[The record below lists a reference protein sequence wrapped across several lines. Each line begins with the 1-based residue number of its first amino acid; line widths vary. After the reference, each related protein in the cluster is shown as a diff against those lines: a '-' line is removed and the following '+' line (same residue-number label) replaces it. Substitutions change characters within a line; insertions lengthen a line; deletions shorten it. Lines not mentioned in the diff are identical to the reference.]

1 MAFRKMFAILGLVL
15 LLAEFPNLVLAQE
28 ASQPLQAPAIRR
40 TTELVLVNVVARDKR
55 GNLVRD
61 LKREDFTVLE
71 DGQKQQLSS
80 FDFENIDELALAG
93 QTTPTATGSEG
104 PAGPAPRPAV
114 FGKSAIDARDRRLI
128 LLFFDFSAMEVD
140 QIDRAVDAA
149 KKYVNTKMQ
158 PADLIAIVSLSTNM
172 RLDLDFTDDK
182 SRILSVLGAYN
193 SNSGQG
199 FTNGA
204 EGSSEGAAE
213 TSGAFTADDTD
224 FNTFSADRK
233 LLALQSLVQA
243 VGKLSQKK
251 SLIYFSNGISQ
262 SGVDNQSALRAAT
275 AAAVKAN
282 VAIYPLDVR
291 GLQALP
297 GGGEAQNASLHGQS
311 AYSGASVLND
321 LNSNAAT
328 QETLSTLAADTG
340 GKAFFDSN
348 DFSGVFSQV
357 RKDTSA
363 YYLLG
368 YTSSNHAKDGRFR
381 HIKVVLNRANI
392 KLEYR
397 AGYYAGRDFEHSNR
411 ADREQQI
418 QDELA
423 SELPATDVAIYAGAA
438 YFRRDDSHYF
448 LAVSVVVPGSQI
460 PFVQEKDKDN
470 ATLDIAGVVLEGGKF
485 AVGNLRDT
493 VKLAV
498 DSTRQVR
505 RKNVQYN
512 TSFVLAPGSYHL
524 KFVVRENRTGRM
536 GTFETDVQV
545 PDLRKVPLRSSSVVL
560 SSLRIPATGKNK
572 ATNPLV
578 GDQTELVPNVTH
590 VFSADQHMYLQFEV
604 YDAAKGKS
612 TQPVTAN
619 PANSAQGQAGN
630 QPSNQDFSHKG
641 EKESI
646 RVLTSV
652 EFLQNDVKVYESK
665 PIVATEVTVPQRK
678 AVVFQLDLPLQTL
691 KPGFYTCQV
700 NIIDDVAGNYA
711 FPRWAMLIKDA
722 QAAAPRV
729 DNSVGSK

>member
-1 MAFRKMFAILGLVL
+1 MLLRKVL
-15 LLAEFPNLVLAQE
+15 AVASLAVLLAEWPLAVLAQQG
-28 ASQPLQAPAIRR
+28 SGQQATPTLHA
-40 TTELVLVNVVARDKR
+40 TTELVLVNVVARDKK

-71 DGQKQQLSS
+71 DGQKQQVAS
-80 FDFENIDELALAG
+80 FDFENIDEMALAG
-93 QTTPTATGSEG
+93 QTVPTATGTDGAGATPSAQ
-104 PAGPAPRPAV
+104 PAA
-114 FGKSAIDARDRRLI
+114 AIDARDRRLI
-128 LLFFDFSAMEVD
+128 LLFFDFSAMDPD

-149 KKYVNTKMQ
+149 KKYVNTSMQ

-172 RLDLDFTDDK
+172 RLDLDFTDNK
-182 SRILSVLGAYN
+182 AKILSVLSAYN
-193 SNSGQG
+193 SGSGQG
-199 FTNGA
+199 FDNGST
-204 EGSSEGAAE
+204 GSAEGAAE

-233 LLALQSLVQA
+233 LLALQSLVQS

-275 AAAVKAN
+275 AAAVKSN

-321 LNSNAAT
+321 LNSNAAS
-328 QETLSTLAADTG
+328 QDTLSTLAADTG

-357 RKDTSA
+357 QKDTSA
-363 YYLLG
+363 YYILG
-368 YTSSNHAKDGRFR
+368 YTSTNHLKDGRFR
-381 HIKVVLNRANI
+381 RIKVVLNRPDL

-411 ADREQQI
+411 TDREQQL

-423 SELPATDVAIYAGAA
+423 SELPATDVAVYAGAA

-448 LAVSVVVPGSQI
+448 LGVSLVVPGSQI

-485 AVGNLRDT
+485 PVGQLRDT

-498 DSTRQVR
+498 ESTQQVR

-512 TSFVLAPGSYHL
+512 TSFVLAPGTYHL

-536 GTFETDVQV
+536 GTFETDVQI

-560 SSLRIPATGKNK
+560 SSLRVPATGKNK

-590 VFSADQHMYLQFEV
+590 VFTQDQHLYLQFEV
-604 YDAAKGKS
+604 YDAAKGKVA
-612 TQPVTAN
+612 QPAPKNAN
-619 PANSAQGQAGN
+619 DAAAEQPAKPQG
-630 QPSNQDFSHKG
+630 
-641 EKESI
+641 ESI

-652 EFLQNDVKVYESK
+652 QFMQNDAKAYESK

-678 AVVFQLDLPLQTL
+678 AVVFQLDLSLQAL

-700 NIIDDVAGNYA
+700 NIIDDVAGSYA
-711 FPRWAMLIKDA
+711 FPRWAMLIKEPA
-722 QAAAPRV
+722 ASPVRAAP
-729 DNSVGSK
+729 SGSGN

>member
-1 MAFRKMFAILGLVL
+1 
-15 LLAEFPNLVLAQE
+15 
-28 ASQPLQAPAIRR
+28 
-40 TTELVLVNVVARDKR
+40 
-55 GNLVRD
+55 
-61 LKREDFTVLE
+61 
-71 DGQKQQLSS
+71 
-80 FDFENIDELALAG
+80 
-93 QTTPTATGSEG
+93 
-104 PAGPAPRPAV
+104 
-114 FGKSAIDARDRRLI
+114 
-128 LLFFDFSAMEVD
+128 MEPD

-158 PADLIAIVSLSTNM
+158 TADLIAIVSLSTNM
-172 RLDLDFTDDK
+172 RLDLDFTDNK
-182 SRILSVLGAYN
+182 TRILSVLSAYSSGSGEGFESGA
-193 SNSGQG
+193 
-199 FTNGA
+199 T
-204 EGSSEGAAE
+204 GSSEGAAE

-275 AAAVKAN
+275 AAAVKSN

-321 LNSNAAT
+321 LNSNASS

-357 RKDTSA
+357 QKDTSA
-363 YYLLG
+363 YYILG
-368 YTSSNHAKDGRFR
+368 YTSTNHLKDGRFR
-381 HIKVVLNRANI
+381 RIKVVLNRQDV

-397 AGYYAGRDFEHSNR
+397 AGYYAGRDFEHFNR
-411 ADREQQI
+411 TDREQQL

-423 SELPATDVAIYAGAA
+423 SELPATDVAVYAGTA

-448 LAVSVVVPGSQI
+448 LGVSLVVPGSQI
-460 PFVQEKDKDN
+460 PFVQEKDKDS
-470 ATLDIAGVVLEGGKF
+470 ATLDIAGTVLEGGKF
-485 AVGNLRDT
+485 PVGHLRDT

-498 DSTRQVR
+498 DSAQQVR

-512 TSFVLAPGSYHL
+512 TSFVLAPGNYHL

-536 GTFETDVQV
+536 GTFETDVQI

-560 SSLRIPATGKNK
+560 SSLRVPATGKNK

-590 VFSADQHMYLQFEV
+590 VFTQDQHLYLQFEV
-604 YDAAKGKS
+604 YDAAKGKAA
-612 TQPVTAN
+612 QQAVK
-619 PANSAQGQAGN
+619 NSNGKAAQESAKPQG
-630 QPSNQDFSHKG
+630 
-641 EKESI
+641 ESI
-646 RVLTSV
+646 RVFSSV
-652 EFLQNDVKVYESK
+652 QFMQGDVKVYESK
-665 PIVATEVTVPQRK
+665 PVVATEPTVPQRK
-678 AVVFQLDLPLQTL
+678 AVVFQLDLPLETL

-711 FPRWAMLIKDA
+711 FPRWAMLVKEP
-722 QAAAPRV
+722 AASSAPV
-729 DNSVGSK
+729 ASSGSGN